1 MPPRIYPRRPP
12 RLYLAEWRESRG
24 LTQQQLADRL
34 ETTDVTISRWETGKR
49 MPDMNA
55 QEGIAEA
62 LGIEAVDLR
71 RHPSQPSADALL
83 RGQPQEVVDQA
94 IRLIEAIRRTS

>member
-1 MPPRIYPRRPP
+1 MPARIYARRPP
-12 RLYLAEWRESRG
+12 RLYLAEWREEKQ

-34 ETTDVTISRWETGKR
+34 GTSDVTVSRWETAKR
-49 MPDMNA
+49 RPDMNA
-55 QEGIAEA
+55 QEAIAEA

-83 RGQPQEVVDQA
+83 RGQPPEVVEMVIKQ
-94 IRLIEAIRRTS
+94 IMAIRR

>member
-1 MPPRIYPRRPP
+1 MADRIYARRKPH
-12 RLYLAEWRESRG
+12 LYLAEWREKKG

-34 ETTDVTISRWETGKR
+34 GASDVTISRWETGR
-49 MPDMNA
+49 RRPNLDA
-55 QEGIAEA
+55 QEAISEA

-83 RGQPQEVVDQA
+83 RDQPPEIVDMVLKQ
-94 IRLIEAIRRTS
+94 ILAIRR